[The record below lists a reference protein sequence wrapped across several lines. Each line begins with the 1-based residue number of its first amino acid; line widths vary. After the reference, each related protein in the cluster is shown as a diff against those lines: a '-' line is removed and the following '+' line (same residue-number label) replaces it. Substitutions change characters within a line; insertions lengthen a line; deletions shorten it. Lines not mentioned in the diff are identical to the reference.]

1 MKKICTVAGIVI
13 VLAVIAY
20 LVNRTPLITV
30 DESKE
35 FEQCS
40 EVFNDNL
47 VTKLND
53 DNVVITVAG
62 TEIEEFGYTFYVSRE
77 MKLMVEGD
85 FLRSLLNCSVLH
97 YPDGRVLVMKGD
109 NAIEMKQDSDQAVV
123 NDRGNISL
131 GSRVLYDE
139 DSDKILI
146 PLDNIAE
153 YLSYSVQY
161 DLVNNWID
169 LARDEEENLLPA
181 AYDMRDYGR
190 VTSVRDQGRYG
201 TCWAFA
207 SLGALETTLLP
218 GEHDVFSTD
227 HMTLCNSYNLG
238 MNRGGE
244 HTMSIAYLA
253 AWQGPVYEKD
263 DPYGD
268 GVTNPDLEAV
278 KHLEEALVINDRD
291 FDILK
296 SAIFRY
302 GAIETS
308 LYSQMDYADSV
319 SAYYSEE
326 NAAYYYDGEEVPNH
340 DVVVVGWD
348 DNYPKENFTKMP
360 EEDGA
365 FICKNSWGEEFGD
378 DGYFYVSYYDANI
391 CNKSVVYTRVGDAD
405 NYDKIYQ
412 SDLLGWVGLMG
423 FGKEEAYFANVYETE
438 KNEEIAAVSFYATD
452 KNTEF
457 EVYLVRDFKNSDSL
471 KDREFIVS
479 GSMQYAGYYTVEFP
493 EPVRLPDYGKYAVI
507 VKIKTPGAVHPIAI
521 EYNVDERTENFD
533 IADGEGYISLY
544 GELWHS
550 AEATQNCNVCLKAF
564 TRYVSEDS
572 EDTATDSDVSASVS
586 DASYDPEKEPV
597 VDDDATE
604 SPDATAE
611 PEVSPEETDTKSGY
625 QDRSDTQI
633 GYQDSDESKRFI
645 LGIEY

>member
-1 MKKICTVAGIVI
+1 MKKICAIAGIVI
-13 VLAVIAY
+13 GLAVIAY
-20 LVNRTPLITV
+20 LVNRTPFITM
-30 DESKE
+30 DESKD

-40 EVFNDNL
+40 EIFS
-47 VTKLND
+47 
-53 DNVVITVAG
+53 DNVVAKMNEDDVIITVAG
-62 TEIEEFGYTFYVSRE
+62 TQVDEFGYTFYVSNE
-77 MKLMVEGD
+77 VKLMVEGE
-85 FLRSLLNCSVLH
+85 FLRSLLNCSVQR
-97 YPDGRVLVMKGD
+97 YSDGSVLVMKGD
-109 NAIEMKQDSDQAVV
+109 NTISMQVGSDEAVV
-123 NDRGNISL
+123 NDNNTVSL
-131 GSRVLYDE
+131 DSEVCVE
-139 DSDKILI
+139 ESSDKLLI

-153 YLSYSVQY
+153 YLSYYVHY
-161 DLVNNWID
+161 DLVQNWID
-169 LARDEEENLLPA
+169 IARDPNEKLLPD

-190 VTSVRDQGRYG
+190 VTPVRDQGRYG

-218 GEHDVFSTD
+218 GENDVFSTD

-268 GVTNPDLEAV
+268 GVTNPELTAV
-278 KHLEEALVINDRD
+278 KHLEEALVINERD

-308 LYSQMDYADSV
+308 LYSQMEYVDSV

-360 EEDGA
+360 EGDGA
-365 FICKNSWGEEFGD
+365 FICKNSWGEEFGE
-378 DGYFYVSYYDANI
+378 DGYFYVSYYDVNI

-423 FGKEEAYFANVYETE
+423 FGKEEAYFANVYETDE
-438 KNEEIAAVSFYATD
+438 NEELAAVSFYATD

-457 EVYLVRDFKNSDSL
+457 EVYLVQNFQDTDSL
-471 KDREFIVS
+471 KDRAFIVS

-493 EPVRLPDYGKYAVI
+493 EPVRLSDHSKYAVI

-533 IADGEGYISLY
+533 ITDGEGYISLY

-564 TRYVSEDS
+564 TRYV
-572 EDTATDSDVSASVS
+572 
-586 DASYDPEKEPV
+586 
-597 VDDDATE
+597 DDDAEEDATLPQDE
-604 SPDATAE
+604 AGQPDSGDTDKEDGTSEHSEQDSPDATAQ
-611 PEVSPEETDTKSGY
+611 PEVN
-625 QDRSDTQI
+625 TQ
-633 GYQDSDESKRFI
+633 E
-645 LGIEY
+645 